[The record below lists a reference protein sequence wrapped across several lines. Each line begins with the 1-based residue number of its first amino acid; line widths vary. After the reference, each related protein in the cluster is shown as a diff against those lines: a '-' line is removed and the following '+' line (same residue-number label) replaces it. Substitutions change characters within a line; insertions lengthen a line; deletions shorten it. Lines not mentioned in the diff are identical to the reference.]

1 MLKVYLM
8 SDLQSLL
15 SEIDEL
21 PPEEL
26 ETVYR
31 HIIQRRH
38 ASYWLVPG
46 ESLKAIQEIMRPVY
60 EQTAH
65 MSEEEINTA
74 IDEALDEV
82 RRERKTH
89 RRD

>member
-1 MLKVYLM
+1 MT
-8 SDLQSLL
+8 DLQTLL
-15 SEIDEL
+15 TEIDEL

-31 HIIQRRH
+31 HIVQRRH

-46 ESLKAIQEIMRPVY
+46 ENLKAIQEMMRPVY
-60 EQTAH
+60 EQTAQ
-65 MSEEEINTA
+65 MTDEEINAA